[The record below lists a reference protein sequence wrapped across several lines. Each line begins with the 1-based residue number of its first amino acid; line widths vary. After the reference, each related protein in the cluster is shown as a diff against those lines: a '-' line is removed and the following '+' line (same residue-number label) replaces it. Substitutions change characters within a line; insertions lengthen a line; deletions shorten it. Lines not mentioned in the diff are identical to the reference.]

1 MDTKALRQKIL
12 DLAIQG
18 KLVPQ
23 DPNDEPAAE
32 LLKRIGA
39 KEVMEESEYPFEV
52 PKSWEWT
59 KLKNISSSIFY
70 GVSKSAKKA
79 GKYRLLRITD
89 IQNDKVDWS
98 SVPFTDY
105 NEQEVD
111 KYLLKEGDILFA
123 RTGATVGKS
132 YLVKENISNAIYAS
146 YLIRVQL
153 LEGILPEY
161 IKAFFGSFFYW
172 QRIKTDSVGTGQPN
186 VNGTIL
192 SRFPIPIP
200 PLPEQHRIV
209 FKVNQLFSVID
220 SIEQSQSELSETV
233 SQAKAKI
240 LDLAISGKLIKKT
253 TEWKRCNLG
262 DILYP
267 MKAKKPHGNT
277 FKYIDIKSIDNKR
290 NVVSDIK
297 VLPVSK
303 APSRASRF
311 TEKGDTLFSM
321 VRPYLR
327 NIAIVEDDD
336 CIASTGFFVCRPKE
350 IIDSKYCFYFMLSP
364 YTVDGLNSFLKGDNS
379 PSINKWQ
386 VENWNI
392 DLPSLSEQHDI
403 VTKVDLLFSVLD
415 RIKGNIQ

>member
-1 MDTKALRQKIL
+1 MDTQTLRQKTL
-12 DLAIQG
+12 DLAIHG

-23 DPNDEPAAE
+23 NTDDEPAAE
-32 LLKRIGA
+32 LLRRIG
-39 KEVMEESEYPFEV
+39 VEETVDKADYPFEV
-52 PKSWEWT
+52 PESWEWT
-59 KLKNISSSIFY
+59 KLKNISSSILY
-70 GVSKSAKKA
+70 GVSQSAKKE

-98 SVPFTDY
+98 TVPFTDY
-105 NEQEVD
+105 NEQEAE
-111 KYLLKEGDILFA
+111 KYLLKEGDLLFA

-161 IKAFFGSFFYW
+161 IKAFFGSLFYW

-192 SRFPIPIP
+192 SRFLIPIP

-209 FKVNQLFSVID
+209 FKVEQLFSVIN
-220 SIEQSQSELSETV
+220 SIEESKGKLEDFIE
-233 SQAKAKI
+233 QAKTKI
-240 LDLAISGKLIKKT
+240 LDLAVSGKLVKKT
-253 TEWKRCNLG
+253 SLWRHCKLG

-267 MKAKKPHGNT
+267 METKKPQGDT
-277 FKYIDIKSIDNKR
+277 FNYIDIQSIDNKR
-290 NVVSDIK
+290 NVVSEIK

-327 NIAIVEDDD
+327 NIAMVEDDG
-336 CIASTGFFVCRPKE
+336 CIASTGFFVCRPTE

-379 PSINKWQ
+379 PSINKGQ
-386 VENWNI
+386 VENWEI
-392 DLPSLSEQHDI
+392 ELPSLAEQHDI
-403 VTKVDLLFSVLD
+403 VAKVDQLFSVLD
-415 RIKGNIQ
+415 RIRDNIQ